1 MYGTIVELD
10 RKSACGVIRPDD
22 GSPDIRITQE
32 EFAMSGL
39 RAVHEGERVFFSEDV
54 DNAGVTHADHVVP
67 VALMCRGNHR
77 ATIY

>member
-22 GSPDIRITQE
+22 GSPDIYISAE
-32 EFAMSGL
+32 EFITSGL
-39 RAVHEGERVFFSEDV
+39 KAAHSGERVFFAEDM
-54 DNAGVTHADHVVP
+54 DTQGNKHADHIVP

-77 ATIY
+77 STVY